1 MSNSYVDDYKL
12 FIKNNLWGGIQNVKV
27 KKGLYYYSRDTIPS
41 IEVDKYIDRWVIYSN
56 ILEEPYILFIS
67 SVYIKRL
74 LINKS
79 IDNLSLWN
87 IYRIIAIT
95 LTLAIKYFIDNDY
108 FYSNKYYAKVSGM
121 ELWEFNYIEEKALQD
136 INWNLNVNIYKDND
150 YSDTVGFNTESTESR
165 MDLDQSPR
173 LI

>member
-1 MSNSYVDDYKL
+1 MSSSYVDDYKL
-12 FIKNNLWGGIQNVKV
+12 FIKNNLWEGIQNVKV

-41 IEVDKYIDRWVIYSN
+41 IEVDQYIDRWIMYSKL
-56 ILEEPYILFIS
+56 LEEPYILFIS
-67 SVYIKRL
+67 SVYIERL
-74 LINKS
+74 LMNKA

-95 LTLAIKYFIDNDY
+95 LTLAIKYFIDNDC

-136 INWNLNVNIYKDND
+136 IDWNLNVNIYKDND
-150 YSDTVGFNTESTESR
+150 YSDTIGFNTKSTESR